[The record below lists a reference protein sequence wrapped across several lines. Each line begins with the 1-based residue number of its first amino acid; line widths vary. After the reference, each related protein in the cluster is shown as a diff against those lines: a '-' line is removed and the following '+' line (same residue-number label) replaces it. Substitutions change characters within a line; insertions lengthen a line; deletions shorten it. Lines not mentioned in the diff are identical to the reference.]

1 MPLTIIR
8 SSPEESSYTPLSTFQ
23 SETPESF
30 STPVLHYHQVDS
42 KALIS
47 NDQASLIPIFGT
59 QGTDDSGS
67 AAEIPVEGIDLWVTN
82 EYTTDPFFRII
93 ELPKLTHPF
102 PRNLILF
109 NKPLSVGAVIPYLS
123 LTLHAIQ
130 RIGTDTGLYMQI
142 SLTPDISNVSNSDE
156 YDDEELLE
164 LILIPNATG
173 ETSQSDVANAIF
185 KALSLCTSLHSATSN
200 SEDGDGEVEDRILF
214 EGDGDEPRLQGFPGE
229 GGWITAENV
238 DQFRF
243 DDAEDDGSTAILG
256 PGAGIVRRR
265 EGDEEDVVAEGTD
278 GAEELKWRRTG

>member
-42 KALIS
+42 KVLIS
-47 NDQASLIPIFGT
+47 SDQASLIPIFGV
-59 QGTDDSGS
+59 QGTDSSDS
-67 AAEIPVEGIDLWVTN
+67 ATEIPVDGIDLWVTN
-82 EYTTDPFFRII
+82 E
-93 ELPKLTHPF
+93 
-102 PRNLILF
+102 NLILF
-109 NKPLSVGAVIPYLS
+109 NKPLSVGAVVPYLS

-130 RIGTDTGLYMQI
+130 QVGTETGLYMQI

-164 LILIPNATG
+164 LTLIPKAT
-173 ETSQSDVANAIF
+173 EEDPQSDIANAIF
-185 KALSLCTSLHSATSN
+185 KALSLCTSLHSAASN
-200 SEDGDGEVEDRILF
+200 SEDEDGEGEDRILF
-214 EGDGDEPRLQGFPGE
+214 EGDRDEPRLQGFPGE

-256 PGAGIVRRR
+256 PGAGVVRRR
-265 EGDEEDVVAEGTD
+265 EGDEEDAVAESAD
-278 GAEELKWRRTG
+278 GVEELKWRRTG